1 MTDGLIDVTNLQRNP
16 DLLDKAVALLKQGN
30 IAEAETALLALLEQS
45 PQSLDALYYLSLV
58 KFNTGQTDEAI
69 ASLERALKIAPDD
82 LRSLSSLANI
92 YGHTGD
98 ANKGIELYQRCIAL
112 DPNNANFQY
121 SYASF
126 LVLNGRSKEAVD
138 YFLAAVKL
146 QPSWPE
152 PYSALADVY
161 QNTNRYDLAESLL
174 MRAVQNKV
182 FTVPII
188 LKLCELM
195 EHQGQTAKAK
205 ELLST
210 GLAVHKG
217 NLSLLN
223 ELVRLDKSY
232 ATSNLKQQLNA
243 IPNNQLAP
251 NDRFCQQ
258 YMLASCEKNAKNYPA
273 EMALL
278 IEAHKIIKATRTFNL
293 NNDFYFDTLASR
305 KLTPNNARASKTNTQ
320 LSDYEPVFIVGVPRS
335 GSTLIENVICSAN
348 SEILRGEEVNAIST
362 AIAHILQSKPSDKG
376 DIDPAKLIAPVTQI
390 YQSVNLLVKGKR
402 FTDKSLENVLYIDL
416 LLALFPKAKIIYCDR
431 SPIDSIVSIMRNVL
445 SSLSWAHD
453 IEEILKYF
461 DQCFS
466 SISEAKAMFPNQ
478 IYTFDYEAF
487 IANSEDE
494 SRALLAFCG
503 IEWSENCLQFHRDKN
518 KVSRTTST
526 AQIRQGVNKKGL
538 NAGSEHLPF
547 FEPYME
553 RFPWLRPKA

>member
-1 MTDGLIDVTNLQRNP
+1 MIKQQNDST
-16 DLLDKAVALLKQGN
+16 LLDKAVALLKQSN
-30 IAEAETALLALLEQS
+30 IAEAETVLLALLEQS
-45 PQSLDALYYLSLV
+45 PKNLDALYYISLV
-58 KFNTGQTDEAI
+58 KFNTGQTAEAI

-92 YGHTGD
+92 HGHSGN
-98 ANKGIELYQRCIAL
+98 AKKGIELYQRCIAQ
-112 DPNNANFQY
+112 DSKNANFQY

-126 LVLNGRSKEAVD
+126 LVLDSRANEAIE
-138 YFLAAVKL
+138 YFLAAIKL
-146 QPSWPE
+146 QPNWPE
-152 PYSALADVY
+152 PYSALAKVH
-161 QNTNRYDLAESLL
+161 QNSNRYDLAESLL
-174 MRAVQNKV
+174 MQAVQNKV

-188 LKLCELM
+188 LQLCELM
-195 EHQGQTAKAK
+195 EHQGQTTKAK

-232 ATSNLKQQLNA
+232 ATSNLKQQLSA
-243 IPNNQLAP
+243 IPSKQLAP

-293 NNDFYFDTLASR
+293 NNDFYFDTLANR
-305 KLTPNNARASKTNTQ
+305 KLSPNNTPASRNTTE
-320 LSDYEPVFIVGVPRS
+320 LSDYEPIFIVGVPRS

-348 SEILRGEEVNAIST
+348 VEILRGEEVNAVSA
-362 AIAHILQSKPSDKG
+362 AIAHVLQSEPFG
-376 DIDPAKLIAPVTQI
+376 ETDIDPNKLIAPVAQI
-390 YQSVNLLVKGKR
+390 YHSVNLLEKGKR

-431 SPIDSIVSIMRNVL
+431 SPIDSIVSVMRNVL
-445 SSLSWAHD
+445 SSLSWAHE

-461 DQCFS
+461 ELCFS
-466 SISEAKAMFPNQ
+466 SIADAKTMFPKQ

-494 SRALLAFCG
+494 SRALLAFCE
-503 IEWSENCLQFHRDKN
+503 IEWNEDCLQFHQDKN

-553 RFPWLRPKA
+553 RFPWLRFKAVEN